1 MFCPNCGTENKGT
14 VCTNC
19 GNNLQPQ
26 VTEKPK
32 KKSIFKKWWF
42 WLIAVVV
49 LLFIIIVASS
59 GGDEGGSVIK
69 GDIKT
74 DSTNVVENV
83 AEYEI
88 KRAFVTTKLESLMGD
103 SLFYEAEAG
112 KEFIVIDADVKNLTS
127 QWADAE
133 TLIKASLDIE
143 GITYNAANYVVSED
157 SIDSYSGLD
166 ALATS
171 RMYFAVQVPIGT
183 NTDNMTLTITCRGKA
198 STCKISVSEYET
210 KKEYI
215 TLGKEYTD
223 NATMT
228 VKFEKVFFTNRLD
241 PSRTDG
247 YYSYY
252 EAKNGKKYL
261 VTKIKVKN
269 LKGSSLSSGAKV
281 DLYGVG
287 ERLITSKSSAVFD
300 GVYKLVAVENE
311 SGEVTPKIKISE
323 NVQKI
328 TNPHF
333 KKIYRFYDNDNF
345 KAIADFEQNYEK
357 DKRTDRHDQ
366 GSYEA

>member
-69 GDIKT
+69 GEIKT

-112 KEFIVIDADVKNLTS
+112 NEFIVIDADVKNLTS

-183 NTDNMTLTITCRGKA
+183 NTDNMTLTIICGGKT

-269 LKGSSLSSGAKV
+269 LKGSSLSDEDVTGIKCVYDGKYQYDGFICTEAEDGSDLDIYTSIEPLDSRTMYYLIEVPAEVEKGSSELEIYLMGETYYYKV
-281 DLYGVG
+281 
-287 ERLITSKSSAVFD
+287 K
-300 GVYKLVAVENE
+300 
-311 SGEVTPKIKISE
+311 
-323 NVQKI
+323 
-328 TNPHF
+328 
-333 KKIYRFYDNDNF
+333 
-345 KAIADFEQNYEK
+345 
-357 DKRTDRHDQ
+357 
-366 GSYEA
+366 

>member
-112 KEFIVIDADVKNLTS
+112 NEFIVIDADVKNLTS
-127 QWADAE
+127 QCADAE

-183 NTDNMTLTITCRGKA
+183 NTDNMTLTIICGGKT

-269 LKGSSLSSGAKV
+269 LKGSSLSDEDVTGIKCVYDGKYQYDGFICTEAEDGSDLDIYTSIEPLDSRTMYYLIEVPAEVEKGSSELEIYLMGETYYYKV
-281 DLYGVG
+281 
-287 ERLITSKSSAVFD
+287 K
-300 GVYKLVAVENE
+300 
-311 SGEVTPKIKISE
+311 
-323 NVQKI
+323 
-328 TNPHF
+328 
-333 KKIYRFYDNDNF
+333 
-345 KAIADFEQNYEK
+345 
-357 DKRTDRHDQ
+357 
-366 GSYEA
+366 